1 MWAHPVGGYGD
12 PIRYPDPV
20 TRHLAI
26 LLVLGV
32 LLVALS
38 LAVGRA
44 LPGDAAL
51 AQALTGLGGDALAL
65 VSRLSSLTVW
75 TALVAVLA
83 VVLWLSGRP
92 RIGLLL
98 LAAVVTAEVAAL
110 ALKELVDRPRPT
122 VGAAELAAITAS
134 FPSSSVVRVTVTL
147 GVLVATLAWRREA
160 WRVPSLVI
168 TLLFLAVIG
177 IARVASGEHWPSDVF
192 GGYLLG
198 ALWLEGLA
206 LLSLYRARRWAP

>member
-1 MWAHPVGGYGD
+1 M
-12 PIRYPDPV
+12 I
-20 TRHLAI
+20 RHLAI
-26 LLVLGV
+26 SLTLAV

-38 LAVGRA
+38 LAVGRI

-51 AQALTGLGGDALAL
+51 SEALTGFGGSTLAL

-75 TALVAVLA
+75 TALVVILA

-92 RIGLLL
+92 RTGLLL

-110 ALKELVDRPRPT
+110 VLKELVDRPRPT
-122 VGAAELAAITAS
+122 VGAAELAAVTAS

-147 GVLVATLAWRREA
+147 GVLVATVAWRREA
-160 WRVPSLVI
+160 SRLPSLVL
-168 TLLFLAVIG
+168 TLLFLAVLG
-177 IARVASGEHWPSDVF
+177 IARIASGEHWPSDVL

-198 ALWLEGLA
+198 GLWLEGLA
-206 LLSLYRARRWAP
+206 LLSTYRVRRSVS